1 MILSMTGFGQ
11 GQVKGADFVITI
23 SLKSVNHRH
32 FDATLRMPQELQP
45 FENEMKALLKE
56 KLVRGSIIVNVIMDN
71 TGEVSVKINA
81 PVAAAYLRAANEIK
95 TKFNLNSELNLDS
108 ILRLPNVVTFGNA
121 DLLSN
126 EQLKERFHPVLEQ
139 ALQKAVSEMQAMRSL
154 EGKQLENDVR
164 GRTGVIGQHVD
175 FIEKALESNV
185 QAIFEKLKEEVMRL
199 TQSANVDPARLA
211 QEVAYL
217 AEKGDVT
224 EEVTR
229 LKSHVKQF
237 LALLDSEGE
246 IGKRLDFLLQE
257 MHRETNTIL
266 SKTSSAFGGAREASD
281 RALEIKAEIEKLR
294 EQVQNVV

>member
-11 GQVKGADFVITI
+11 GQVKGGDFVITI

-32 FDATLRMPQELQP
+32 FDATFRMPQELQP
-45 FENEMKALLKE
+45 FENELKNLLKE
-56 KLVRGSIIVNVIMDN
+56 KLIRGAIIVNVIMDSA
-71 TGEVSVKINA
+71 GEVPIRINA
-81 PVAAAYLRAANEIK
+81 PLAAAYLRAANEIK
-95 TKFNLNSELNLDS
+95 DKFNINSELNLDS
-108 ILRLPNVVTFGNA
+108 ILRLPNVVTFGNG
-121 DLLSN
+121 DLASN
-126 EQLKERFHPVLEQ
+126 EQLKEKFHAALEQ
-139 ALQKAVSEMQAMRSL
+139 ALEKAVSEMLTMRSL

-175 FIEKALESNV
+175 AIEKALESNV
-185 QAIFEKLKEEVMRL
+185 QAIFDKLKDEVMRL
-199 TQSANVDPARLA
+199 TQSASLDPARLA

-217 AEKGDVT
+217 AEKSDVT

-237 LALLDSEGE
+237 LAMLDGEGE

-257 MHRETNTIL
+257 MHREANTIL
-266 SKTSSAFGGAREASD
+266 SKTTSAFGGARDASD

>member
-11 GQVKGADFVITI
+11 GQVKGTDFVITV

-32 FDATLRMPQELQP
+32 FDATFRMPQELQP
-45 FENEMKALLKE
+45 FENELKNLLKE
-56 KLVRGSIIVNVIMDN
+56 KLVRGSIIVNVVMDSA
-71 TGEVSVKINA
+71 GEVPVKINA
-81 PVAAAYLRAANEIK
+81 PLAAAYLRAANEIRER
-95 TKFNLNSELNLDS
+95 FNINSELNLDS
-108 ILRLPNVVTFGNA
+108 ILRLPNVVVFGNG
-121 DLLSN
+121 DLMSN
-126 EQLKERFHPVLEQ
+126 EQLKEKFHAALEQ
-139 ALQKAVSEMQAMRSL
+139 ALQRAVSEMLVMRSL
-154 EGKQLENDVR
+154 EGKQLEDDVR
-164 GRTGVIGQHVD
+164 GRTGVIGRHVD
-175 FIEKALESNV
+175 AIESALESNV

-199 TQSANVDPARLA
+199 TQSANLDPARLA

-217 AEKGDVT
+217 AEKSDVT

-237 LALLDSEGE
+237 LALLDAEGE
-246 IGKRLDFLLQE
+246 LGKRLDFLLQE
-257 MHRETNTIL
+257 MHREANTIL